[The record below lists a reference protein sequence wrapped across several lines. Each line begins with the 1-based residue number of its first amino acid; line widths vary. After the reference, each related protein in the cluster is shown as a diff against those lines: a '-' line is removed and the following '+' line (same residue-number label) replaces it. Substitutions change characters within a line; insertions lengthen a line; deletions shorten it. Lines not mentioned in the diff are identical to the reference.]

1 VVAQVVR
8 RRAAGELLIDEAVLL
23 EQPGLA
29 PLLRP
34 RLEALQRAR
43 RALLDA
49 QRAGATNEE
58 FEPLSAEELDKP
70 LILEEGI
77 NPASGKDEFLAIEGY
92 QIESEISHG
101 GQARVFRGVHEKT
114 GRTVAIKVISGG

>member
-1 VVAQVVR
+1 MESISSASQAPSDELLHQVDEVVAQVVR

-77 NPASGKDEFLAIEGY
+77 NPAS
-92 QIESEISHG
+92 
-101 GQARVFRGVHEKT
+101 
-114 GRTVAIKVISGG
+114 